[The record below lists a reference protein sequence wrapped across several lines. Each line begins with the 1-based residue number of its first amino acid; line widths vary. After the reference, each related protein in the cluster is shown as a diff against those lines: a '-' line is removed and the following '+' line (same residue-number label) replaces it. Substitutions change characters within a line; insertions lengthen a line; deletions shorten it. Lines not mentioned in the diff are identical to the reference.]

1 MTAYTQVISML
12 EKLLIILSGVVAL
25 TGSAT
30 NALSLSYFMRK
41 VEKTLSNKIFIMLNA
56 SDLLVSLFD
65 VAIVAFH
72 FCGKSNSMCGKNNP
86 GFRVAL
92 LVMEVALE
100 STAFATCLLTVT
112 RTISLC
118 YPFYQINKKGVQIAS
133 LIFLIQEILRSIVR
147 FYFYYISASRT
158 YYYVD
163 NGIRIASILIIIFV
177 NLVSSILSAR
187 KLLSKRKQL
196 GIAPVYDDN
205 QGPRTNT
212 NQKATSTI
220 LIISILFCFFNI
232 VYCIA
237 LYFTVKHSKAM
248 FDKLPLALKIVHG
261 FSLWLALPLN
271 SAINPIIYFIRKKDM
286 REYIK
291 DLLPSVF

>member
-1 MTAYTQVISML
+1 
-12 EKLLIILSGVVAL
+12 
-25 TGSAT
+25 
-30 NALSLSYFMRK
+30 
-41 VEKTLSNKIFIMLNA
+41 MLNVF
-56 SDLLVSLFD
+56 DLLVSLFD

-72 FCGKSNSMCGKNNP
+72 FCGSSNSMCGVNRP

-92 LVMEVALE
+92 VVMEVALE
-100 STAFATCLLTVT
+100 STAFATCLLSVT

-133 LIFLIQEILRSIVR
+133 LIFLIQEILRSILE
-147 FYFYYISASRT
+147 FYFYYISASRI

-163 NGIRIASILIIIFV
+163 NGLRIITILIIILV

-237 LYFTVKHSKAM
+237 LYFTVKYSKAFYNKM
-248 FDKLPLALKIVHG
+248 PLALKTVHD

-271 SAINPIIYFIRKKDM
+271 SAINPIIYFVRKKDM
-286 REYIK
+286 RDYIK